1 MTLSEVSSTKMK
13 RCVPKY
19 RRNDCNRFDKRQN
32 KKQNSCVKPIISLA
46 VEGRDEEE
54 KKNNEQ

>member
-1 MTLSEVSSTKMK
+1 MK